1 MNILI
6 IPSWYNTKKNPTNGS
21 FFREQAMALK
31 DAGHNVIVA
40 FVEVELI
47 SFKSKKNKID
57 IYDDNGIKT
66 YRIIQGKPSKT
77 SNLGTAFAFNLGLNK
92 IYKYIKEKEKV
103 DIVHLHSCLW
113 GGLGA
118 VSISKKLNVPLVIT
132 EHSSYYAR
140 FKVRYLEDLMIK
152 YILENADKV
161 ISVSNSL
168 KNILSKYKCDIEVLP
183 NMVDCNKFSPK
194 ENLLNNKSNKDEF
207 TFLSLCYLNKNK
219 GIDILIRA
227 FEKYLKKFNVKLVIG
242 GDGPEKGPL
251 IKLVKSLNI
260 SDKVEFKGALSR
272 EKVYEEI
279 NNCDA
284 FILPSRFETFGV
296 VLIEALS
303 NGKPVISTKN
313 GGANEIITKENGL
326 LIDIDNV
333 DQLGNAMIC
342 IIKNYEK
349 YNKEKIREN
358 CINTYDKKVIIEKL
372 GKIYKNVLS
381 LIE

>member
-6 IPSWYNTKKNPTNGS
+6 IPSWYSTKKNPTNGS

-47 SFKSKKNKID
+47 SFKSKNNKID

-152 YILENADKV
+152 YILKNADKV

-194 ENLLNNKSNKDEF
+194 ENLLSNKSNKDEF

-227 FEKYLKKFNVKLVIG
+227 FEKYLKKSNVKLVIG

>member
-152 YILENADKV
+152 YILKNADKV

-227 FEKYLKKFNVKLVIG
+227 FEKYLKKSNVKLVIG

-342 IIKNYEK
+342 IMKNYEK

>member
-152 YILENADKV
+152 YILKNADKV

-227 FEKYLKKFNVKLVIG
+227 FEKYLKKSNVKLVIG

>member
-47 SFKSKKNKID
+47 SFKSKNNKID

-227 FEKYLKKFNVKLVIG
+227 FAKYFNNLNVKLVIG
-242 GDGPEKGPL
+242 GDGPERENL
-251 IKLVKSLNI
+251 IQLATSLNI
-260 SDKVEFKGALSR
+260 LNKIEFTGALSR
-272 EKVYEEI
+272 ERVYEEI
-279 NNCDA
+279 DNCDA
-284 FILPSRFETFGV
+284 FVLASRFETFGV

-313 GGANEIITKENGL
+313 GGANEIVSEENGL

-333 DQLGNAMIC
+333 DQLGKAMIC